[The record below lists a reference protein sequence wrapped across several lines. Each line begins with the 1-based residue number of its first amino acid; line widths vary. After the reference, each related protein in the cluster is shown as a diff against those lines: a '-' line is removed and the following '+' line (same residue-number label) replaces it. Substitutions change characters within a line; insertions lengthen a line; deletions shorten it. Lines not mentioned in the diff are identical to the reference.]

1 MDYLN
6 YKIKIDVNAIT
17 NVDQIWFGSHY
28 TKLANLCGWL
38 YQRSLLEGKSN
49 LLIQTLALSLKEK
62 MTHGQKKPWQHL
74 LMTK

>member
-6 YKIKIDVNAIT
+6 YKIKIDVNALT

-38 YQRSLLEGKSN
+38 YQRDLFF
-49 LLIQTLALSLKEK
+49 K
-62 MTHGQKKPWQHL
+62 MQL
-74 LMTK
+74 

>member
-28 TKLANLCGWL
+28 TKLANLCGWMC
-38 YQRSLLEGKSN
+38 QRRVKTAFPWLVLGLLFN
-49 LLIQTLALSLKEK
+49 ILLR
-62 MTHGQKKPWQHL
+62 
-74 LMTK
+74 

>member
-17 NVDQIWFGSHY
+17 NVDQIWFRSHY

-38 YQRSLLEGKSN
+38 YQRSMCNVVMLVVHTSVT
-49 LLIQTLALSLKEK
+49 IALSPD
-62 MTHGQKKPWQHL
+62 TGQGSSCYL
-74 LMTK
+74 

>member
-38 YQRSLLEGKSN
+38 YQRIIIWSSAWN
-49 LLIQTLALSLKEK
+49 DTV
-62 MTHGQKKPWQHL
+62 
-74 LMTK
+74 LMTAI